1 LTEDKAST
9 NPLLSPEKTDYN
21 DRQRRKVHTMKI
33 SDLQFEYPESLVA
46 TQPQR
51 PSRILWVEQNQPQE
65 ISLPQLLEK
74 IPSQDLLI
82 INNTKVLKRRVFAG
96 DLEIL
101 FLGRPAWT
109 EANKT
114 GAEGGKAA
122 AHPGANSEIA
132 SRVESRERWEVLFPS
147 KKYKLGEEIQLPL
160 GKSIQLVQKGR
171 PQIVESN
178 EPLGED
184 YFEKVAELPLP
195 PYIQKARGERHAV
208 EADESWYQTHW
219 AKKPGSFAA
228 PTASLHFQPQDFEVL
243 KQKGVE
249 IHELTL
255 HVGLGTFLPVTAE
268 DLDEHQMHA
277 EWVEIPRQTWAAIQ
291 RAKSEDRKIW
301 SLGTTATR
309 ALESAGQGK
318 LKETEIGLQG
328 LTDILIQPG
337 YQWKVVD
344 RLLTNFHQP
353 ESTLLALV
361 AGFSDL
367 NTVKSV
373 YQYAI
378 SRHFRLFSY
387 GDLSVWLK

>member
-1 LTEDKAST
+1 
-9 NPLLSPEKTDYN
+9 
-21 DRQRRKVHTMKI
+21 MKI
-33 SDLQFEYPESLVA
+33 SDLQFDYPEHLVA

-51 PSRILWVEQNQPQE
+51 PSRVLMVENGSPKE
-65 ISLPQLLEK
+65 ISLQDLLRV
-74 IPSQDLLI
+74 IPAGDLLI
-82 INNTKVLKRRVFAG
+82 INNTKVLKRRVFAD

-101 FLGRPAWT
+101 FLGRL
-109 EANKT
+109 
-114 GAEGGKAA
+114 AA
-122 AHPGANSEIA
+122 VDSSAPEN
-132 SRVESRERWEVLFPS
+132 WQVLFPS
-147 KKYKLGEEIQLPL
+147 KKYKIGDEIDLPL
-160 GKSIQLVQKGR
+160 GRKIKLVQKGR
-171 PQIVESN
+171 PQIVQSS
-178 EPLGED
+178 EPLTED

-195 PYIQKARGERHAV
+195 PYIQKARGERHTV
-208 EADESWYQTHW
+208 DADESWYQTHW

-228 PTASLHFQPQDFEVL
+228 PTASLHFQPEDFSTL
-243 KQKGVE
+243 QQRGVE

-268 DLDEHQMHA
+268 DLDQHQMHS
-277 EWVEIPRQTWAAIQ
+277 EWVEIPRSTWAAVRKAQ
-291 RAKSEDRKIW
+291 AEGRKIW

-309 ALESAGQGK
+309 ALESAGQGI
-318 LKETEIGLQG
+318 LKETETGLQG
-328 LTDILIQPG
+328 FTDILIQPG
-337 YQWKVVD
+337 YQWHVVD

-378 SRHFRLFSY
+378 SHSFRLFSY

>member
-1 LTEDKAST
+1 
-9 NPLLSPEKTDYN
+9 
-21 DRQRRKVHTMKI
+21 MKI
-33 SDLQFEYPESLVA
+33 SDLQFDYPENLVA
-46 TQPQR
+46 TKPQR
-51 PSRILWVEQNQPQE
+51 PSRVLWVEQNQPQE
-65 ISLPQLLEK
+65 ISLQQLLEK
-74 IPSQDLLI
+74 IPPRDLLI

-96 DLEIL
+96 EGDLEIL
-101 FLGRPAWT
+101 FLER
-109 EANKT
+109 
-114 GAEGGKAA
+114 KAA
-122 AHPGANSEIA
+122 SLEQ
-132 SRVESRERWEVLFPS
+132 WEVLFPS

-160 GKSIQLVQKGR
+160 GKSIKLIQKGR
-171 PQIVESN
+171 PQVVETN
-178 EPLGED
+178 EPLTED

-195 PYIQKARGERHAV
+195 PYIQKARGERHTV

-219 AKKPGSFAA
+219 AKNPGSFAA
-228 PTASLHFQPQDFEVL
+228 PTASLHFQPQDFEIL
-243 KQKGVE
+243 KQRGVE

-268 DLDEHQMHA
+268 DLNEHQMHA
-277 EWVEIPRQTWAAIQ
+277 EWVEIPKPTWAVIQ
-291 RAKSEDRKIW
+291 KAKSENRKVW

-309 ALESAGQGK
+309 ALESAAQGK
-318 LKETEIGLQG
+318 LKETEASLQG

-344 RLLTNFHQP
+344 CLLTNFHQP